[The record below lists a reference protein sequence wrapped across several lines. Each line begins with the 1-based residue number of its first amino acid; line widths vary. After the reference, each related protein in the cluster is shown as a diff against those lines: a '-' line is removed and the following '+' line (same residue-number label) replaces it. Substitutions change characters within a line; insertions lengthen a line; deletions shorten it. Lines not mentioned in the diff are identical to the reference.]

1 MKMKKVTSL
10 LAMTVAAVMAMTGCG
25 GNDAADDSAGNK
37 VYHIG
42 IIQQM
47 EHGSLDQATKGF
59 EDKLTELLGEDNVDI
74 ERGTC
79 GMSVETLINLSRL
92 YGVSLDTLIY
102 GEKEKKSAAS
112 QEEQL
117 MRGLNGMPQI
127 LQDYCLRMLWLF
139 ADGLRAAQ
147 AEAASECETVP
158 ETVKSSS
165 DSKKNSG
172 GEA

>member
-59 EDKLTELLGEDNVDI
+59 TAAVIPAISK
-74 ERGTC
+74 
-79 GMSVETLINLSRL
+79 SWSRDL
-92 YGVSLDTLIY
+92 
-102 GEKEKKSAAS
+102 
-112 QEEQL
+112 
-117 MRGLNGMPQI
+117 
-127 LQDYCLRMLWLF
+127 
-139 ADGLRAAQ
+139 
-147 AEAASECETVP
+147 
-158 ETVKSSS
+158 
-165 DSKKNSG
+165 
-172 GEA
+172 

>member
-1 MKMKKVTSL
+1 
-10 LAMTVAAVMAMTGCG
+10 
-25 GNDAADDSAGNK
+25 
-37 VYHIG
+37 
-42 IIQQM
+42 
-47 EHGSLDQATKGF
+47 
-59 EDKLTELLGEDNVDI
+59 
-74 ERGTC
+74 
-79 GMSVETLINLSRL
+79 MSVETLINLSRL

-102 GEKEKKSAAS
+102 GEKEKKSAVS

-127 LQDYCLRMLWLF
+127 VQDYCLRMLWLF

-147 AEAASECETVP
+147 AEAAAECETVP

>member
-1 MKMKKVTSL
+1 
-10 LAMTVAAVMAMTGCG
+10 MAERLGVV
-25 GNDAADDSAGNK
+25 NK
-37 VYHIG
+37 YY
-42 IIQQM
+42 
-47 EHGSLDQATKGF
+47 A
-59 EDKLTELLGEDNVDI
+59 DI

-102 GEKEKKSAAS
+102 GEKEKKSAVS

-117 MRGLNGMPQI
+117 MRGLNGMPQSI
-127 LQDYCLRMLWLF
+127 QDYCLRMLWLF

-147 AEAASECETVP
+147 AEAAAKCETVT
-158 ETVKSSS
+158 ETVKSSL

-172 GEA
+172 SEA

>member
-1 MKMKKVTSL
+1 
-10 LAMTVAAVMAMTGCG
+10 
-25 GNDAADDSAGNK
+25 
-37 VYHIG
+37 
-42 IIQQM
+42 
-47 EHGSLDQATKGF
+47 
-59 EDKLTELLGEDNVDI
+59 
-74 ERGTC
+74 
-79 GMSVETLINLSRL
+79 
-92 YGVSLDTLIY
+92 
-102 GEKEKKSAAS
+102 
-112 QEEQL
+112 

-172 GEA
+172 GED

>member
-1 MKMKKVTSL
+1 
-10 LAMTVAAVMAMTGCG
+10 MTGSLPESGCAVG
-25 GNDAADDSAGNK
+25 GLSSAGAESWWQN
-37 VYHIG
+37 
-42 IIQQM
+42 
-47 EHGSLDQATKGF
+47 GSVSSINIMRISSG
-59 EDKLTELLGEDNVDI
+59 
-74 ERGTC
+74 GTC

-102 GEKEKKSAAS
+102 GEKEKKSAVS

-117 MRGLNGMPQI
+117 MRGLNGMPQSI
-127 LQDYCLRMLWLF
+127 QDYCLRMLWLF

-147 AEAASECETVP
+147 AEAAAKCETVP